1 MARIAVDEED
11 LAQEFG
17 TFDIKIQDEDVVDKL
32 KELCMLYRLDAS
44 DMADEWMAFSIS
56 NNSASLT
63 MDKLEQFERERANK
77 TKTPKVKR
85 EKPAAVM
92 HDISNINPDAEDD
105 LLDVYSTPAAKGK
118 NKRMLTTP
126 ENVSVVNKKL
136 TSVSRSPVVPFSPG
150 SFSPVNA
157 TPSQQYRSRSGAGE
171 TMVTFGEQR
180 AKWKGQGAEGV
191 AIQQY
196 DRDNALTEKYKHMFY
211 RVIDKSNVLN
221 DLIEDMSSQLQQS
234 HNMENLQHLAWPCQE
249 PITVSGRVCCDMSTG
264 RLNAHSVLL
273 EGSRET
279 SARKTVHLDLSEVSE
294 YSLFPGQI
302 VACDGLNTT
311 GSKLVVSKFYQGVHL
326 PFAEVDE
333 TSENLS
339 VPVQVLVAAGPFTP
353 SDSLAYE
360 PLEDLLK
367 YLKRDQPDVCVLMGP
382 FVDSKHESIEK
393 CTVEVPYDD
402 MFKKIVL
409 NLIKATEELETHLVF
424 VPSQRDVHHEY
435 VYPQPPFTVDGV
447 NSPRVHFVSDPCTLT
462 INGVVELASVLSL
475 FQRVHFVS
483 DPCTLTING
492 VRVHFVSDPCT
503 LTINGVV
510 ELGEMF
516 THIHRV
522 HFVSDPCT
530 LTINGVRVHFV
541 SDPCTLTI
549 NGVVELASVLSL
561 FQRVHFVSDPCT
573 LTINGVRVHFVSDP
587 CTLTING
594 VGKMQEMTSHFGG
607 GVICCFPFS
616 RGSSDRLGRLIKHIL
631 TQQSYYPL
639 YPPSEDV
646 NIDYEHYE
654 QFCRLQAT
662 PDVLIIPS
670 DLRYFV
676 KDVLGCVCV
685 NPGRIT
691 KAQTGGTFARFVIQ
705 CPPSPTQGGAARKPR
720 CTAAE
725 VVRV

>member
-1 MARIAVDEED
+1 MAGIAVDEED

-17 TFDIKIQDEDVVDKL
+17 TFDIKLEDEDVMDKL
-32 KELCMLYRLDAS
+32 KELCLVYRLDAS
-44 DMADEWMAFSIS
+44 GMVDEWIAFSIS
-56 NNSASLT
+56 NNSAALT

-92 HDISNINPDAEDD
+92 HDISNINPEAEDD
-105 LLDVYSTPAAKGK
+105 LLDVYSTPASKGK
-118 NKRMLTTP
+118 NKRLLTTP

-171 TMVTFGEQR
+171 TMVTHGDQGE
-180 AKWKGQGAEGV
+180 KWKGRGAEHV

-196 DRDNALTEKYKHMFY
+196 DRDTALTEKYKHMFY
-211 RVIDKSNVLN
+211 RVFEKSNVLN
-221 DLIEDMSSQLQQS
+221 DVIEDMSDQLQQS
-234 HNMENLQHLAWPCQE
+234 HKIENLQSMGWPCQE

-273 EGSRET
+273 EGSKDT
-279 SARKTVHLDLSEVSE
+279 SAGKTVHLDLSEVAK

-311 GSKLVVSKFYQGVHL
+311 GCKLVVSKFYEGVHL

-367 YLKRDQPDVCVLMGP
+367 YLKRDKPDVCVLMGP

-393 CTVEVPYDD
+393 CTVEVSYGD
-402 MFKKIVL
+402 MFEKIAQ
-409 NLIKATEELETHLVF
+409 NMIKATEELQTHLVF
-424 VPSQRDVHHEY
+424 VPSQRDVHHDY

-462 INGVVELASVLSL
+462 INGVVVGLTSTDIL
-475 FQRVHFVS
+475 FH
-483 DPCTLTING
+483 
-492 VRVHFVSDPCT
+492 
-503 LTINGVV
+503 
-510 ELGEMF
+510 LGGEE
-516 THIHRV
+516 T
-522 HFVSDPCT
+522 
-530 LTINGVRVHFV
+530 
-541 SDPCTLTI
+541 
-549 NGVVELASVLSL
+549 
-561 FQRVHFVSDPCT
+561 
-573 LTINGVRVHFVSDP
+573 
-587 CTLTING
+587 
-594 VGKMQEMTSHFGG
+594 
-607 GVICCFPFS
+607 S
-616 RGSSDRLGRLIKHIL
+616 RGHTDRIGRLIKHIL

-646 NIDYEHYE
+646 NIDYEHYD
-654 QFCRLQAT
+654 QFCKLQVT
-662 PDVLIIPS
+662 PDVLILPS

-705 CPPSPTQGGAARKPR
+705 APPSPTHDGTARKPR

-725 VVRV
+725 VIRV

>member
-1 MARIAVDEED
+1 MARIAVDEGD
-11 LAQEFG
+11 LAEEFG
-17 TFDIKIQDEDVVDKL
+17 TFDIKIEDEDIIDKL
-32 KELCMLYRLDAS
+32 KELCMVYRLDAS
-44 DMADEWMAFSIS
+44 DMVDEWMAFSIS
-56 NNSASLT
+56 NNGAALT

-92 HDISNINPDAEDD
+92 HDISNINPEAEDD
-105 LLDVYSTPAAKGK
+105 LLDVYSTPASKGK

-157 TPSQQYRSRSGAGE
+157 TPSQQYRSRSGAGD
-171 TMVTFGEQR
+171 TMVTFGDQG
-180 AKWKGQGAEGV
+180 AKWKGQGSEHV

-196 DRDNALTEKYKHMFY
+196 DRGNALTERYKHMFY
-211 RVIDKSNVLN
+211 KVNDKSNVLN
-221 DLIEDMSSQLQQS
+221 DMIEDMASQLQQS
-234 HNMENLQHLAWPCQE
+234 HQIENLQHLAWPCQE

-273 EGSRET
+273 EGSTET
-279 SARKTVHLDLSEVSE
+279 SAGKTVHLDLSEVTE

-302 VACDGLNTT
+302 VACDGLNST

-326 PFAEVDE
+326 QFPEVDV

-360 PLEDLLK
+360 PLDDLLK
-367 YLKRDQPDVCVLMGP
+367 YLKRDKPDVCMLMGP

-393 CTVEVPYDD
+393 CTVEVPYED
-402 MFKKIVL
+402 MFKKIVQ
-409 NLIKATEELETHLVF
+409 NLIKATEELQTQLVF
-424 VPSQRDVHHEY
+424 VPSQRDVHHDY
-435 VYPQPPFTVDGV
+435 VYPQPPFSVDGV

-462 INGVVELASVLSL
+462 INGVVVGLTSTDIL
-475 FQRVHFVS
+475 FH
-483 DPCTLTING
+483 
-492 VRVHFVSDPCT
+492 
-503 LTINGVV
+503 
-510 ELGEMF
+510 LGGE
-516 THIHRV
+516 
-522 HFVSDPCT
+522 
-530 LTINGVRVHFV
+530 
-541 SDPCTLTI
+541 
-549 NGVVELASVLSL
+549 E
-561 FQRVHFVSDPCT
+561 
-573 LTINGVRVHFVSDP
+573 
-587 CTLTING
+587 
-594 VGKMQEMTSHFGG
+594 TS
-607 GVICCFPFS
+607 
-616 RGSSDRLGRLIKHIL
+616 RAKTDRIGRLIEHVL

-639 YPPSEDV
+639 YPPSEEV

-654 QFCRLQAT
+654 QFCRLQTT
-662 PDVLIIPS
+662 PDVLILPS

-691 KAQTGGTFARFVIQ
+691 KAQTGGTFARFAIQ
-705 CPPSPTQGGAARKPR
+705 CPPSPTQDGAARKPR

>member
-63 MDKLEQFERERANK
+63 MDKLEQFEREASTTCRRANK

-367 YLKRDQPDVCVLMGP
+367 YLKRDQPDVCVL
-382 FVDSKHESIEK
+382 K

-409 NLIKATEELETHLVF
+409 NLIKATEE
-424 VPSQRDVHHEY
+424 
-435 VYPQPPFTVDGV
+435 
-447 NSPRVHFVSDPCTLT
+447 
-462 INGVVELASVLSL
+462 
-475 FQRVHFVS
+475 
-483 DPCTLTING
+483 
-492 VRVHFVSDPCT
+492 
-503 LTINGVV
+503 
-510 ELGEMF
+510 
-516 THIHRV
+516 
-522 HFVSDPCT
+522 
-530 LTINGVRVHFV
+530 
-541 SDPCTLTI
+541 
-549 NGVVELASVLSL
+549 
-561 FQRVHFVSDPCT
+561 
-573 LTINGVRVHFVSDP
+573 
-587 CTLTING
+587 
-594 VGKMQEMTSHFGG
+594 
-607 GVICCFPFS
+607 
-616 RGSSDRLGRLIKHIL
+616 GSSDRLGRLIKHIL